1 MTEAPSDG
9 LGLRLTLVL
18 KALNLSRGQLAVSVG
33 VDKSLVSR
41 WLSGQVVPNS
51 HNLARIGQTL
61 ARVKPGFNATLWDKP
76 LPEFEKFL
84 GLAPSGA
91 APSPLPATPPVGA
104 PPMATGAEPI
114 SYPPTLLAAA
124 RRETQRRGRSYE
136 GFYELTHPAASRL
149 GTFATGAVM
158 IWQRDGVLRMRWGV
172 GGWEVAGELFLVM
185 GQLFGFLVDTAD
197 DTVVLIVLNGVTMPR
212 VELMDGLAVTN
223 AMDGQLTP
231 TAYPLVMARRG
242 TLTADEAGNDAHF
255 ESLKAAAQFPLEP
268 DAVTP
273 ELRAHLL
280 PDIGP
285 RAVAAGQGELLLRL
299 PAARSWTR
307 GGTNLQ

>member
-1 MTEAPSDG
+1 MTGARSDG
-9 LGLRLTLVL
+9 LGLRLALVL
-18 KALNLSRGQLAVSVG
+18 KALNLSRGQLAASVG

-76 LPEFEKFL
+76 LAEFECFF
-84 GLAPSGA
+84 GLASAGA
-91 APSPLPATPPVGA
+91 AASLPPIPPLTATPP
-104 PPMATGAEPI
+104 TGAEPL

-124 RRETQRRGRSYE
+124 RRETERRGQSYE

-149 GTFATGAVM
+149 GTFATAAVM
-158 IWQRDGVLRMRWGV
+158 IWRRDGVLRIRCGG

-197 DTVVLIVLNGVTMPR
+197 DTVLQIVLNGVTMPR
-212 VELMDGLAVTN
+212 VEMLDGLAVTN

-231 TAYPLVMARRG
+231 TAYPIVLERCG
-242 TLTADEAGNDAHF
+242 TLTADEAETAAQF
-255 ESLKAAAQFPLEP
+255 ERLKAAAQFPLEA
-268 DAVTP
+268 DAVKP
-273 ELRAHLL
+273 ALRAHLL
-280 PDIGP
+280 PDVGP
-285 RAVAAGQGELLLRL
+285 HAAAAGQGELLLRL

-307 GGTNLQ
+307 GSTRPP